1 MLRYLLVRSALCR
14 SPRPWHPSS
23 RSLTLAARAAPTRKD
38 SWGHGGGGLLAGIGA
53 ISSDYTEMARCGSG
67 HLLGLNSLIKTHQS
81 AAMGHG
87 QCQQIGIGDLARTE
101 DSLPANETLL
111 EQADLLGPEGRA
123 GMAAGLGQTDGHLLG
138 RARIQMPSRSR
149 NLSIS
154 SLLTSC

>member
-1 MLRYLLVRSALCR
+1 M
-14 SPRPWHPSS
+14 
-23 RSLTLAARAAPTRKD
+23 
-38 SWGHGGGGLLAGIGA
+38 GNG
-53 ISSDYTEMARCGSG
+53 
-67 HLLGLNSLIKTHQS
+67 QS
-81 AAMGHG
+81 
-87 QCQQIGIGDLARTE
+87 QQIGITDLAKSK
-101 DSLPANETLL
+101 DSVPANQTLL

>member
-1 MLRYLLVRSALCR
+1 MGNGQSQQ
-14 SPRPWHPSS
+14 
-23 RSLTLAARAAPTRKD
+23 T
-38 SWGHGGGGLLAGIGA
+38 GI
-53 ISSDYTEMARCGSG
+53 T
-67 HLLGLNSLIKTHQS
+67 
-81 AAMGHG
+81 
-87 QCQQIGIGDLARTE
+87 DLARSK
-101 DSLPANETLL
+101 DSVPANQTLL